1 MVRVYPSFL
10 QMRRFELLAISNRL
24 REVGIKRVR
33 RIGNSMEFEQV
44 RNYVVG
50 DDPRFINWKATAR
63 KNDIMLNAFQEERAQ
78 QVFSLIDKGRGMQ
91 MPFEGLSLM
100 DYAVNASL
108 VLANTALDR
117 KSTRLNSSH

>member
-1 MVRVYPSFL
+1 
-10 QMRRFELLAISNRL
+10 MRRFELLAISNRL

-50 DDPRFINWKATAR
+50 DDPRFTNWKATAR

-78 QVFSLIDKGRGMQ
+78 RSEEHTSELQ
-91 MPFEGLSLM
+91 SLM
-100 DYAVNASL
+100 RTSYAVFCLKKKTTHQNIL
-108 VLANTALDR
+108 QIIRNQ
-117 KSTRLNSSH
+117 